1 MTAAAGSTL
10 PRLEGLWQLPEAL
23 LGGFCSDL
31 AVSRIRGLK
40 AASSQLSFWPTVA
53 PEINLTQNLFPICAW
68 YKMVSLAHGFSS
80 L

>member
-1 MTAAAGSTL
+1 MSAAAESTL

-40 AASSQLSFWPTVA
+40 AASSQLSFWPAVA
-53 PEINLTQNLFPICAW
+53 QNLFPICAW
-68 YKMVSLAHGFSS
+68 YKMLSLAHGFSS

>member
-1 MTAAAGSTL
+1 MTAAAESTL

-23 LGGFCSDL
+23 LEGFCSDL

-40 AASSQLSFWPTVA
+40 AASSQLSFWPAVA

-68 YKMVSLAHGFSS
+68 
-80 L
+80 